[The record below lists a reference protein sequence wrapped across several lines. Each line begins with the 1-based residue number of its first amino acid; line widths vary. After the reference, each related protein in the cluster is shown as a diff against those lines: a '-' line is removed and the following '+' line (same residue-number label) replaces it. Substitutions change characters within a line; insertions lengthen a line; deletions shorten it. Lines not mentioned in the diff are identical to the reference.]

1 MRARQG
7 LINAFQNGSRGE
19 GIQAMAAGV
28 DTSGRVVEPAREV
41 PVAHDVDV
49 LVVGGGIAGVMAA
62 LASGRTGART
72 LLVERFGSLGGAGTA
87 AMMNLFY
94 VPYAAASGPV
104 RELFDRLIA
113 AGGAIPGEF
122 VVYDPEL
129 YKVTTL
135 DMLAEAGVK
144 VLLHTLVSDVIVH
157 SSALRGIVAE
167 NKSGRQALLGRVTVD
182 SSGDGDVAARA
193 GAPYIKGREADGKMR
208 PMTLIFRMGGVE
220 VPRLVEYV
228 RAHPGDF
235 SPDPLQTMLD
245 VDHQMIRIFGFF
257 NLVEQAKAR
266 GELWPEC
273 YYFRVESVLPERGV
287 LTVNATR
294 VYGVDGTNAEDLSR
308 AEIETRHQML
318 QLAGFARE
326 YIPGFERS
334 FILDSASTIGVRET
348 RRIRGEY
355 LMTED
360 DILAGRR
367 YDDVVAVDANQQ
379 NARQQGGHPPDGK
392 EGGPQDREARE
403 LIARLYIYEIPYRSL
418 LPQGIDGLLVA
429 GRCISVD
436 HHADV
441 YTRNQ
446 GSAMATGVGAGVAAA
461 LAARAG
467 VPPRRVDIRAVQS
480 GLRSLGVDL
489 DLLRR
494 LGPVPD
500 RFDSVSSPQQQD
512 N

>member
-1 MRARQG
+1 M
-7 LINAFQNGSRGE
+7 
-19 GIQAMAAGV
+19 
-28 DTSGRVVEPAREV
+28 
-41 PVAHDVDV
+41 
-49 LVVGGGIAGVMAA
+49 
-62 LASGRTGART
+62 
-72 LLVERFGSLGGAGTA
+72 
-87 AMMNLFY
+87 
-94 VPYAAASGPV
+94 
-104 RELFDRLIA
+104 
-113 AGGAIPGEF
+113 
-122 VVYDPEL
+122 
-129 YKVTTL
+129 
-135 DMLAEAGVK
+135 
-144 VLLHTLVSDVIVH
+144 
-157 SSALRGIVAE
+157 
-167 NKSGRQALLGRVTVD
+167 
-182 SSGDGDVAARA
+182 
-193 GAPYIKGREADGKMR
+193 
-208 PMTLIFRMGGVE
+208 
-220 VPRLVEYV
+220 
-228 RAHPGDF
+228 
-235 SPDPLQTMLD
+235 
-245 VDHQMIRIFGFF
+245 
-257 NLVEQAKAR
+257 
-266 GELWPEC
+266 
-273 YYFRVESVLPERGV
+273 LPERGV